1 MLYVLDAQEAMVL
14 ARLNETSAPN
24 TPRYDTTSI
33 LKILGPQEVL
43 AYRLESDG
51 AHGGRLG
58 RLFQRGEEGQ
68 PMIGAFAPEWRR
80 TYVVD
85 MANVVM
91 LETARRS
98 LQTLGGATDE
108 LAVLAEEHIA
118 SLENVD

>member
-1 MLYVLDAQEAMVL
+1 MVL
-14 ARLNETSAPN
+14 ARLNEASAPD
-24 TPRYDTTSI
+24 TPRYDTTS
-33 LKILGPQEVL
+33 LLRLLGPHEVL

-68 PMIGAFAPEWRR
+68 PMIGAFAEEWRR
-80 TYVVD
+80 MHVTD

-91 LETARRS
+91 LEIARRS
-98 LQTLGGATDE
+98 LQTLGAATDD

-118 SLENVD
+118 SLENGD

>member
-1 MLYVLDAQEAMVL
+1 
-14 ARLNETSAPN
+14 
-24 TPRYDTTSI
+24 
-33 LKILGPQEVL
+33 
-43 AYRLESDG
+43 
-51 AHGGRLG
+51 
-58 RLFQRGEEGQ
+58 
-68 PMIGAFAPEWRR
+68 MIGAFAPEWRR

-118 SLENVD
+118 SLENVG